1 MPQRKWSQSL
11 KDERPQV
18 KRMTR
23 DFSNSAV
30 TTLSFED
37 TVILLRELLRVEGF
51 RVVAE
56 IPFHREFDRHVG
68 LPWSRY
74 TVLVV
79 WNPFLAY
86 QAVLSD
92 RDAGIFMPFN
102 FVIAENGSSTLV
114 VATNH
119 LLFGRLAGSIG
130 AQVLARDLNRKI
142 DCLLKR
148 LADVEEPA
156 DNVAPQEELRRA
168 I

>member
-1 MPQRKWSQSL
+1 MM
-11 KDERPQV
+11 
-18 KRMTR
+18 RMTR
-23 DFSNSAV
+23 DFSHSAI
-30 TTLSFED
+30 TTLPFED
-37 TVILLRELLRVEGF
+37 ALTFLRELLRVEGF

-68 LPWSRY
+68 LPWRRY

-102 FVIAENGSSTLV
+102 FVVAENGSCTLV

-119 LLFGRLAGSIG
+119 LLFGRLAGTIG
-130 AQVLARDLNRKI
+130 VQVLARDLNRKI
-142 DCLLKR
+142 DCLLMR
-148 LADVEEPA
+148 LANVEEPA
-156 DNVAPQEELRRA
+156 DNAAPQPELRRA

>member
-1 MPQRKWSQSL
+1 MKGEQPK
-11 KDERPQV
+11 V

-23 DFSNSAV
+23 DFSHSAI

-37 TVILLRELLRVEGF
+37 TLTLLRELLRVEGF

-68 LPWSRY
+68 LQWRRY

-102 FVIAENGSSTLV
+102 FVVADNGSSTLI

-119 LLFGRLAGSIG
+119 LLFGRLSGTIG
-130 AQVLARDLNRKI
+130 VQVLARDLNRKI
-142 DCLLKR
+142 DCLLTR

-156 DNVAPQEELRRA
+156 DNVAPQRQWKEA
-168 I
+168 V

>member
-1 MPQRKWSQSL
+1 MKG
-11 KDERPQV
+11 ERPKV

-23 DFSNSAV
+23 DFSHSAI

-37 TVILLRELLRVEGF
+37 TLTLLRELLRVEGF

-56 IPFHREFDRHVG
+56 IPFHREFQRHVG
-68 LPWSRY
+68 LQWQNY

-102 FVIAENGSSTLV
+102 FVVAENGSCTLV
-114 VATNH
+114 AATNH
-119 LLFGRLAGSIG
+119 LLFGRLAGTIG
-130 AQVLARDLNRKI
+130 AQVLARDLNRMI
-142 DCLLKR
+142 DRILSR
-148 LADVEEPA
+148 VSDVDEPA
-156 DNVAPQEELRRA
+156 DNVAPQRQWKEA
-168 I
+168 V